1 MLENKSNIIIAS
13 ILLFLAALFWSG
25 NFIVGKIAGLND
37 IPPISLNILRWS
49 LAFLILLPFTY
60 KEMLEKKELILKN
73 IYLLCFLGITA
84 VSIFNSALFYSLKTT
99 QVITGVL
106 MISTVPVM
114 IILFSII
121 LKIEKTNT
129 FQVAL
134 FAMISWSLYSAL
146 LKKKNYGLSPIT
158 LLQVVIGLGVLFLIP
173 MYAIDYIY
181 IGNRI
186 IINTN
191 FVLVLSYV
199 VLLPGIVSFFF
210 WIKGVALIGANRA
223 GIYLHLMPILAAIL
237 AMIIFDEVLLFYH
250 YIGGIFIIS
259 GILLSNKKNA

>member
-1 MLENKSNIIIAS
+1 MI
-13 ILLFLAALFWSG
+13 
-25 NFIVGKIAGLND
+25 
-37 IPPISLNILRWS
+37 
-49 LAFLILLPFTY
+49 
-60 KEMLEKKELILKN
+60 EKKELIFKN

-129 FQVAL
+129 FQVLGVIFSLLGVLFIISKADFEVFKNLAFEKGDLFAL

-146 LKKKNYGLSPIT
+146 LK
-158 LLQVVIGLGVLFLIP
+158 
-173 MYAIDYIY
+173 
-181 IGNRI
+181 
-186 IINTN
+186 
-191 FVLVLSYV
+191 
-199 VLLPGIVSFFF
+199 
-210 WIKGVALIGANRA
+210 KGVALIGANRA

>member
-25 NFIVGKIAGLND
+25 NFIVGKIAGLNE
-37 IPPISLNILRWS
+37 IPPISLNILRWT
-49 LAFLILLPFTY
+49 LAFLILLPFPY
-60 KEMLEKKELILKN
+60 KEMLEKKELIFKN

-129 FQVAL
+129 FQVLGVVFSLLGVLFIISKADFEVFKNLAFEKGDLFAL

-158 LLQVVIGLGVLFLIP
+158 LLQVVIGLGVIC
-173 MYAIDYIY
+173 
-181 IGNRI
+181 
-186 IINTN
+186 
-191 FVLVLSYV
+191 
-199 VLLPGIVSFFF
+199 LLYTSPSP
-210 WIKGVALIGANRA
+210 R
-223 GIYLHLMPILAAIL
+223 
-237 AMIIFDEVLLFYH
+237 DDR
-250 YIGGIFIIS
+250 
-259 GILLSNKKNA
+259 